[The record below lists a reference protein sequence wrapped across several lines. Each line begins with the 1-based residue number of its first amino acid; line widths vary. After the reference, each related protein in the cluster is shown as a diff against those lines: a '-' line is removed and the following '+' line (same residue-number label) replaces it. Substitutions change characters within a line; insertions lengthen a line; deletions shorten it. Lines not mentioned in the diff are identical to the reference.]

1 MTRQWMVWQRI
12 KIFTSLSEY
21 FTILLSTAFI
31 YFCYDKNVSHQE
43 LLIFVNI
50 LYNKIYICAYLY
62 IEFWQARK
70 NGVEVSIITKNFH
83 YSTNIKE
90 LSLEIFTHLKEFHG
104 FAQQCLSSW
113 SQIFILPY
121 MLSFKTRHLKVLWT
135 VPFMS
140 IYSCC
145 YRSLTTVQSCFD
157 LPTKAASGLHHCALY
172 CVLQRSA
179 VDLRATRSPA

>member
-1 MTRQWMVWQRI
+1 MNIWPFCSAQHSYTSVMTKTWVTKNYWSLWIFCII
-12 KIFTSLSEY
+12 K
-21 FTILLSTAFI
+21 
-31 YFCYDKNVSHQE
+31 
-43 LLIFVNI
+43 
-50 LYNKIYICAYLY
+50 YICVYL
-62 IEFWQARK
+62 EFWQARK
-70 NGVEVSIITKNFH
+70 NGVEVSIIPKNFH

-90 LSLEIFTHLKEFHG
+90 VSLEIFTHLKELG
-104 FAQQCLSSW
+104 FAQQCLSSL

-121 MLSFKTRHLKVLWT
+121 MLSFKTRHLEVLWT

-157 LPTKAASGLHHCALY
+157 FPTKAASGLHHCALY
-172 CVLQRSA
+172 FVFQRSA